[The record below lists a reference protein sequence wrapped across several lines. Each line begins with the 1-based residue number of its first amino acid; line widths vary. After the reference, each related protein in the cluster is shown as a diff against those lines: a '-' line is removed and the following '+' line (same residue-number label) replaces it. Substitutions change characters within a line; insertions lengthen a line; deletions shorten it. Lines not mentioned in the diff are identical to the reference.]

1 MKKDVKVVRDPKA
14 IKIAVEDTRS
24 NILSLLRINDMS
36 ISQLAESLDKDQSTI
51 YRHIKKLEEFG
62 YLEPSG
68 EKKTHHIPEKIYG
81 RTAGVFLLC
90 PSNIDTGQPSDMM
103 VEWERNKAERI
114 LELLNVM
121 DYKSED
127 GEELVEDISDI
138 FIDLKERVTNPIEKS
153 EDEIGKISFATL
165 LRLELLLFLLEQR
178 NDEELKKK
186 VDSVLD
192 KFVQ

>member
-24 NILSLLRINDMS
+24 NILSLLRVNNMS

-51 YRHIKKLEEFG
+51 YRHIKKLEEYG
-62 YLEPSG
+62 YVEPSG

-90 PSNIDTGQPSDMM
+90 PSNIDTGQPSEMM
-103 VEWERNKAERI
+103 IEWERDKAERI
-114 LELLNVM
+114 MELLNVM
-121 DYKSED
+121 GYESED
-127 GEELVEDISDI
+127 GEELVEDISEI
-138 FIDLKERVTNPIEKS
+138 FIDLKERVINPIEKS
-153 EDEIGKISFATL
+153 EDKIGKISFATL

-178 NDEELKKK
+178 KDVELKEK
-186 VDSVLD
+186 VNSILD
-192 KFVQ
+192 KFTQ